1 MGRRQA
7 GPAVPQVALVREFW
21 GSLTDTPRHHK
32 ATQRHSITKIDLHT
46 AVILAT
52 TFSPT
57 ARGALFGSR
66 IERSEQAV
74 LAGATP
80 SSAPSPG
87 SHRRSLYSKPLANFP
102 QDRFITFGADLLK
115 QHHVKTKQFISPW
128 PLLRTP
134 VELCVD
140 SVTSAAHSR
149 LGFPGRITWTC

>member
-7 GPAVPQVALVREFW
+7 GPAVPRVALVREFW

-32 ATQRHSITKIDLHT
+32 ATQRHSITKTDLHT

-57 ARGALFGSR
+57 ARGALFGSW

-80 SSAPSPG
+80 KLCSRP
-87 SHRRSLYSKPLANFP
+87 RIP
-102 QDRFITFGADLLK
+102 QEEFIQQTTG
-115 QHHVKTKQFISPW
+115 
-128 PLLRTP
+128 
-134 VELCVD
+134 
-140 SVTSAAHSR
+140 
-149 LGFPGRITWTC
+149 